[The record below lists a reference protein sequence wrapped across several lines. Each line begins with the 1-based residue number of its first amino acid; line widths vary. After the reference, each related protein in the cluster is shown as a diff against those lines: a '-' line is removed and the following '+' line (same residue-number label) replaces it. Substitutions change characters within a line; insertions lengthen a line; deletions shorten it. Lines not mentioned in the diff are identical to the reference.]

1 MKIILTTLLLFSCLV
16 LQAQRFKVG
25 AYLSGDS
32 LVVAER
38 IPAKKITQLYYTFV
52 SVEKGQV
59 VSRATDSI
67 NLAQLNTLK
76 AIHHTLN
83 VLVSIGGPM
92 GSAGFSEAVGS
103 DSSREK
109 LALSI
114 LSYLKKNSLDGIEIH
129 WTQKARGMFGNAF
142 NGKDQHNLVLLLQ
155 TLREKLNA
163 QSKLDGRKKKQSYL
177 LCMNGSS
184 KRQYLFRSELNVA
197 HQYLD
202 YINLETFDYKVEILN
217 AGGVSSTQVTG
228 HHSNLF
234 SSRSDSWMRL
244 CVNRTVQEYL
254 NHRIPSRK
262 LMMGIPFYGQ
272 GWSNAYEDVNGLYQ
286 WAENRLTG
294 DLSYKNIVATYL
306 TQPDCISY
314 WDKQAKVPYLYNQK
328 NGTFISYDNKKSI
341 RKKTRYVHRHR
352 MAGAFC
358 VDYRQDDHNTLLKPM
373 RRGLRRI
380 RLPFIF
386 F

>member
-1 MKIILTTLLLFSCLV
+1 MKIILTTLLVFSSLA

-38 IPAKKITQLYYTFV
+38 ISAKKITHLHYTFAC
-52 SVEKGQV
+52 VEKGEV
-59 VSRATDSI
+59 VTGTNDSI
-67 NLAQLNTLK
+67 NLSKLTALK
-76 AIHHTLN
+76 SINPKLK
-83 VLVSIGGPM
+83 VLIAIGGAK
-92 GSAGFSEAVGS
+92 GSAGFSEAVRS

-109 LALSI
+109 LALSMI
-114 LSYLKKNSLDGIEIH
+114 SYVKKHALDGIEIH

-142 NGKDQHNLVLLLQ
+142 NAKDQHNLVLLLQ
-155 TLREKLNA
+155 TLREKLNQ
-163 QSKLDGRKKKQSYL
+163 QSKLDGREKKKRYI
-177 LCMNGSS
+177 LCMSGSS
-184 KRQYLFRSELNVA
+184 QRQYLFRSELNVA

-202 YINLETFDYKVEILN
+202 YINLQTFDYKVEILN
-217 AGGVSSTQVTG
+217 AAGVSSTQVTG

-234 SSRSDSWMRL
+234 PSRSDSWMRL
-244 CVNRTVQEYL
+244 CVNRTVQEYIT
-254 NHRIPSRK
+254 HTIPSRK
-262 LMMGIPFYGQ
+262 LVMGIAFYGQ

-286 WAENRLTG
+286 WAESKLTD
-294 DLSYKNIVATYL
+294 DLSYKNIVAKYL
-306 TQPDCISY
+306 TQPDGIQY

-328 NGTFISYDNKKSI
+328 TGTFISYDNKKSI

-352 MAGAFC
+352 MGGAFC